1 MKTKPIKIDW
11 EGLEDAFN
19 DQREELIHYLD
30 LVTGHVVLEGEGEV
44 DEREHDE
51 EDYDGRVPAP
61 VAPPPLR
68 DDSTRIYVHPPDTDQ
83 KIEWLLAF
91 LDGSSE
97 VGADESAELR
107 EAMDSDDPAE
117 EVASVLKRYPKAR
130 DAWFRF
136 RAERIRTLI
145 DEWLAARGVV
155 AVEPPPWKR

>member
-19 DQREELIHYLD
+19 DQREELVHYLD

-44 DEREHDE
+44 DEMDDDVD
-51 EDYDGRVPAP
+51 DYDGRVHAP

-68 DDSTRIYVHPPDTDQ
+68 DDSTRIYVHPPDTLQ
-83 KIEWLLAF
+83 KIEWLQAF
-91 LDGSSE
+91 LDGSRE
-97 VGADESAELR
+97 VDANAAAELR
-107 EAMDSDDPAE
+107 EAMDSDDPVEQLAL
-117 EVASVLKRYPKAR
+117 VLNRHPGAR

-136 RAERIRTLI
+136 RSERIRGLI
-145 DEWLAARGVV
+145 DDWLAARGVV